1 MSEQRK
7 LESLWFEPAPWIN
20 GQSVRGGSAV
30 CIRNPANG
38 SKLAEVHWGD
48 ASIATQ
54 AIDGAVQSQRLWSRI
69 SAFERGNILKAIAG
83 KLLAQRDRYATL
95 LTAEQGKPYWQA
107 IGEIEYAASFFQW
120 FGEEARRVSGRIAP
134 HPQGDREF
142 LIEHLPIGVA
152 GWITPWNFPLA
163 QGAKKIAAAL
173 AAGCTGVWKPAEST
187 PLIALAMA
195 PLFRDAGVPDG
206 VVQIVPGGGVEIG
219 AVLVEHPEVRCI
231 SVTGSK
237 VTGSKVMAGA
247 AARIKRVSLEL
258 GGNAPFIVLSDVDI
272 ETAVD
277 HLVQLKLF
285 VTGQVCV
292 TANRIFVPT
301 EIEPAF
307 LECLTS
313 RLARATVAD
322 GLQDSGEN
330 RVDAG
335 PLIHHQ
341 ACSGVASLVD
351 EACAAGAR
359 LVYQH
364 GLANSIAGAS
374 GCLQANESARGSF
387 YSPVVLSDVNDSMR
401 LAQSEIFGPV
411 FPVYAYR
418 DIDEVLRRANG
429 VPQGLAG
436 YVYGTDLSQCR
447 SVARQLDVGIVGV
460 NEWRPLKAEIPFGG
474 IKESGIGSEGG
485 QEGLDEYLRV
495 RVISVPKD

>member
-1 MSEQRK
+1 
-7 LESLWFEPAPWIN
+7 
-20 GQSVRGGSAV
+20 
-30 CIRNPANG
+30 
-38 SKLAEVHWGD
+38 
-48 ASIATQ
+48 
-54 AIDGAVQSQRLWSRI
+54 
-69 SAFERGNILKAIAG
+69 
-83 KLLAQRDRYATL
+83 
-95 LTAEQGKPYWQA
+95 
-107 IGEIEYAASFFQW
+107 
-120 FGEEARRVSGRIAP
+120 
-134 HPQGDREF
+134 
-142 LIEHLPIGVA
+142 
-152 GWITPWNFPLA
+152 
-163 QGAKKIAAAL
+163 
-173 AAGCTGVWKPAEST
+173 
-187 PLIALAMA
+187 
-195 PLFRDAGVPDG
+195 
-206 VVQIVPGGGVEIG
+206 
-219 AVLVEHPEVRCI
+219 
-231 SVTGSK
+231 
-237 VTGSKVMAGA
+237 
-247 AARIKRVSLEL
+247 LEL

-313 RLARATVAD
+313 RLARAKVAD
-322 GLQDSGEN
+322 GLQDLGEN

-341 ACSGVASLVD
+341 ACRGVASLVD

-364 GLANSIAGAS
+364 GLGNSIAGAS
-374 GCLQANESARGSF
+374 GCLQADETARGSF

-447 SVARQLDVGIVGV
+447 RVARQLDVGIVGV
-460 NEWRPLKAEIPFGG
+460 NEWRPLKAEVPFGG

-495 RVISVPKD
+495 RVVSVPKD